1 MNELDPTTRDFLAF
15 CSLAFKM
22 QPVEQ
27 GIYHK
32 GFVKYGHIGITREV
46 STQIF
51 CAFIRAL
58 RKTDRYKVYIDE
70 RNKVRAYYDVRHN
83 LHIGYFDDNAKKR
96 YSINLSPAM
105 QEQLN
110 MRQSASGFRWI
121 QRTKRGPKWI
131 SK

>member
-1 MNELDPTTRDFLAF
+1 MKELDAVTRDFLAF

-22 QPVEQ
+22 QPTSQ
-27 GIYHK
+27 GVYHR
-32 GFVKYGHIGITREV
+32 GFVGYGCTRAPHKI
-46 STQIF
+46 STQLF

-58 RKTDRYKVYIDE
+58 RKTDRYKVYIDKH
-70 RNKVRAYYDVRHN
+70 NKVRAYYDVRHN

-96 YSINLSPAM
+96 YSVNLSTAM

-110 MRQSASGFRWI
+110 MRQNASGFRWI